1 MLRLDINLVFTIVN
15 IVVLYICMRLFLFKP
30 VNKILKQ
37 RQDAVQKQFDDAKEA
52 QDKAEALK
60 QEYEASL
67 TNARAES
74 DRMMEEAKKK
84 ADAEYERVVKN
95 ADEEAAAKMQ
105 QAEEAIKVEK
115 EKSMRKMQDEI
126 KDLVVSVASK
136 VVGDQVSA
144 EDSSRLYDDFIAKMG
159 EKK

>member
-67 TNARAES
+67 TNAKAES
-74 DRMMEEAKKK
+74 DRIMEEAKKK

-95 ADEEAAAKMQ
+95 ADEEAAAKT
-105 QAEEAIKVEK
+105 A
-115 EKSMRKMQDEI
+115 EKSMREMQGEI

-136 VVGDQVSA
+136 VVGGRVSA
-144 EDSSRLYDDFIAKMG
+144 EDSSRLYDDFIAEMG

>member
-67 TNARAES
+67 TNAKAES
-74 DRMMEEAKKK
+74 DRIMEEAKKK
-84 ADAEYERVVKN
+84 AVSGHRHDVHRFVQHYRTSGH
-95 ADEEAAAKMQ
+95 EAAHKGPECDGSAGYSQ
-105 QAEEAIKVEK
+105 Y
-115 EKSMRKMQDEI
+115 SSD
-126 KDLVVSVASK
+126 SVCQYTCQRHQGMA
-136 VVGDQVSA
+136 
-144 EDSSRLYDDFIAKMG
+144 
-159 EKK
+159 